1 MQSPN
6 SNHLFKAT
14 KTSLFEALTAMIIQ
28 GYNHSRRWKLK
39 RFLKIYLYDAKG
51 GISLPQFFSQIYFH
65 NTVLDYL
72 TFLASLV
79 ISFICIKIIGYVLIK
94 RLTKRAKKTET
105 QRDVSQASS
114 DNSQA
119 SSDNYVIKSI
129 KRNILPSAYF
139 AAFYFATKI
148 LYLNPD
154 ITKIM
159 NTLLFA
165 FVTIMGA
172 IIASTLVIFLFSRY
186 WASKPKDSRNELTLT
201 WISRAFKA
209 LIWGITLILFL
220 ENMGIKVNTLIAGLG
235 IGGLALAFA
244 AQAVLA
250 DIFCFFTI
258 FFDKPFEIGD
268 FIIVGPQYGTV
279 EHIGVKTTRLRT
291 LDGEQLL
298 FSNTDLTN
306 SRIRN
311 FKTMEERRVLFVI
324 GVKYSTTY
332 DQLKEIPGIIRKII
346 ANIPGTTFGRTHFV
360 SYGTYSLNFDI
371 AYYVLSS
378 DYDKYLDIHQEV
390 NLRIKEEF
398 EKFDIQFAFPTQT
411 VHLQNKSITSAE
423 ENDNF

>member
-1 MQSPN
+1 M
-6 SNHLFKAT
+6 
-14 KTSLFEALTAMIIQ
+14 
-28 GYNHSRRWKLK
+28 
-39 RFLKIYLYDAKG
+39 
-51 GISLPQFFSQIYFH
+51 PQFFSQIYLN
-65 NTVLDYL
+65 NTIFDYL
-72 TFLASLV
+72 IFLAALV
-79 ISFICIKIIGYVLIK
+79 ISFAGIKIIGHLLINH
-94 RLTKRAKKTET
+94 LTAMAEKSKTQPNTT
-105 QRDVSQASS
+105 QTSGENSEASS
-114 DNSQA
+114 DNSEA
-119 SSDNYVIKSI
+119 LSDNYLIKSI
-129 KRNILPSAYF
+129 KKNILPSAYF
-139 AAFYFATKI
+139 AAFYFTLKI
-148 LYLNPD
+148 LNLSPD
-154 ITKIM
+154 VAKIV

-172 IIASTLVIFLFSRY
+172 IIASTLVIFLFSKY
-186 WASKPKDSRNELTLT
+186 WGSKPKDSRNELTLI

-268 FIIVGPQYGTV
+268 FIIVGPQMGTV
-279 EHIGVKTTRLRT
+279 EHIGIKTTRLRT

-311 FKTMEERRVLFVI
+311 FKTMEERRVLFVL
-324 GVKYSTTY
+324 GVTYSTTY
-332 DQLKEIPGIIRKII
+332 DQLKEIPGIIKKII
-346 ANIPGTTFGRTHFV
+346 ANIPETTFGRTHFV
-360 SYGTYSLNFDI
+360 SYGTYSLNFEI

-378 DYDKYLDIHQEV
+378 DFDKYLDIHQEV

-398 EKFDIQFAFPTQT
+398 ENRGIQFAFPTQT
-411 VHLQNKSITSAE
+411 LRLQNNPITTTE
-423 ENDNF
+423 GDENF

>member
-1 MQSPN
+1 M
-6 SNHLFKAT
+6 
-14 KTSLFEALTAMIIQ
+14 
-28 GYNHSRRWKLK
+28 
-39 RFLKIYLYDAKG
+39 
-51 GISLPQFFSQIYFH
+51 PQFFSQIYLN
-65 NTVLDYL
+65 NTIFDYL
-72 TFLASLV
+72 IFLASLV
-79 ISFICIKIIGYVLIK
+79 ISFTAIKIIGYFLIK
-94 RLTKRAKKTET
+94 RLTMMVKKSET
-105 QRDVSQASS
+105 QPDTSQVSNV
-114 DNSQA
+114 NSQA
-119 SSDNYVIKSI
+119 SSENSQSLEDNYLIKSI

-139 AAFYFATKI
+139 AAFYFTLKILNLSPDVTKI
-148 LYLNPD
+148 VS
-154 ITKIM
+154 
-159 NTLLFA
+159 TLLFA

-172 IIASTLVIFLFSRY
+172 IIASTIVIFLFSKY
-186 WASKPKDSRNELTLT
+186 WSSKPKDSRNELTLI

-311 FKTMEERRVLFVI
+311 FKTMEERRVLFTL
-324 GVKYSTTY
+324 GVEYSTTY
-332 DQLKEIPGIIRKII
+332 DQLREIPGIIKKII
-346 ANIPGTTFGRTHFV
+346 ANTPETTFGRTHFV
-360 SYGTYSLNFDI
+360 SYGAYSLNFEI

-378 DYDKYLDIHQEV
+378 DFDKYLDIHQEV
-390 NLRIKEEF
+390 NLCIKEEF
-398 EKFDIQFAFPTQT
+398 EKWDIQFAFPTQT
-411 VHLQNKSITSAE
+411 IQLQN
-423 ENDNF
+423 NP

>member
-1 MQSPN
+1 M
-6 SNHLFKAT
+6 
-14 KTSLFEALTAMIIQ
+14 
-28 GYNHSRRWKLK
+28 
-39 RFLKIYLYDAKG
+39 
-51 GISLPQFFSQIYFH
+51 PQFFSQIYFH

-72 TFLASLV
+72 IFLASLV
-79 ISFICIKIIGYVLIK
+79 ISFAGIKIIGYFLIK
-94 RLTKRAKKTET
+94 RLTKMVEKTET
-105 QRDVSQASS
+105 QLDASQASN

-119 SSDNYVIKSI
+119 SSDNSEASSDNYLIKSI
-129 KRNILPSAYF
+129 KKNILPSAYF
-139 AAFYFATKI
+139 ATFYFTLKI
-148 LYLNPD
+148 LNLSPD
-154 ITKIM
+154 VAKIVD
-159 NTLLFA
+159 TLLFA

-172 IIASTLVIFLFSRY
+172 IIASTLVIFLFSKY
-186 WASKPKDSRNELTLT
+186 WGSKPKDSRNELTLI

-268 FIIVGPQYGTV
+268 FIIVGPQMGTV
-279 EHIGVKTTRLRT
+279 EHIGIKTTRLRT

-311 FKTMEERRVLFVI
+311 FKTMEERRVLFVL
-324 GVKYSTTY
+324 GVTYSTTY
-332 DQLKEIPGIIRKII
+332 DQLKEIPGILKKII
-346 ANIPGTTFGRTHFV
+346 ANIPETTFGRTHFV
-360 SYGTYSLNFDI
+360 SYGAYSLNFEI

-378 DYDKYLDIHQEV
+378 DFDKYLDIHQEV

-398 EKFDIQFAFPTQT
+398 EKLGIHFAFPTQT
-411 VHLQNKSITSAE
+411 LHLQNNSITTVE
-423 ENDNF
+423 GNENF

>member
-1 MQSPN
+1 M
-6 SNHLFKAT
+6 
-14 KTSLFEALTAMIIQ
+14 
-28 GYNHSRRWKLK
+28 
-39 RFLKIYLYDAKG
+39 
-51 GISLPQFFSQIYFH
+51 PQFFSQIYFH

-72 TFLASLV
+72 IFLASLV
-79 ISFICIKIIGYVLIK
+79 ISFAGIKIIGYFLIK
-94 RLTKRAKKTET
+94 RLTKMVEKTET
-105 QRDVSQASS
+105 QLDASQASN

-119 SSDNYVIKSI
+119 SSDNSEASSDNYLIKSI
-129 KRNILPSAYF
+129 KKNVLPSAYF
-139 AAFYFATKI
+139 AAFYFTLKI
-148 LYLNPD
+148 LNLSPD
-154 ITKIM
+154 VAKIVD
-159 NTLLFA
+159 TLLFA

-172 IIASTLVIFLFSRY
+172 IIASTLVIFLFSKY
-186 WASKPKDSRNELTLT
+186 WGSKPKDSRNELTLI

-268 FIIVGPQYGTV
+268 FIIVGPQMGTV
-279 EHIGVKTTRLRT
+279 EHIGIKTTRLRT

-311 FKTMEERRVLFVI
+311 FKTMEERRVLFVL
-324 GVKYSTTY
+324 GVTYSTTY
-332 DQLKEIPGIIRKII
+332 DQLKEIPGILKKII
-346 ANIPGTTFGRTHFV
+346 ANIPETTFGRTHFV
-360 SYGTYSLNFDI
+360 SYGTYSLNFEI

-378 DYDKYLDIHQEV
+378 DFDKYLDIHQEV

-398 EKFDIQFAFPTQT
+398 EKLGIHFAFPTQT
-411 VHLQNKSITSAE
+411 LHLQNNSITTVE
-423 ENDNF
+423 GNENF